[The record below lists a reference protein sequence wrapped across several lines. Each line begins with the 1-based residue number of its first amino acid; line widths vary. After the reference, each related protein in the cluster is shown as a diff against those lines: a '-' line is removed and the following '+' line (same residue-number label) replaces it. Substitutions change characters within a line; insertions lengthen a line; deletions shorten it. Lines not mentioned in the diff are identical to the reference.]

1 MHFVLLYYGVSTPAT
16 VNTILDGIEGEYEK
30 KNGYF
35 NFDFERG
42 FGDILLAPYSAI
54 FTTIS
59 NIIYG
64 LHYPPNMDITTYKID
79 IDNVKNELCK
89 AWYGVIL
96 ETIKV
101 LCFSR
106 IIRHSYYSRDVFWL
120 IILLLFVLFCFVFL
134 FCFSNRLQHQEY
146 GTAVKQKQ
154 QQHVDHEGGFYVVR
168 ITCVL
173 YLAMQ

>member
-30 KNGYF
+30 ENGYF

-54 FTTIS
+54 FTAIS

-89 AWYGVIL
+89 APYGVIL
-96 ETIKV
+96 QSKKNTCVIKV
-101 LCFSR
+101 LCFS
-106 IIRHSYYSRDVFWL
+106 
-120 IILLLFVLFCFVFL
+120 
-134 FCFSNRLQHQEY
+134 
-146 GTAVKQKQ
+146 
-154 QQHVDHEGGFYVVR
+154 
-168 ITCVL
+168 
-173 YLAMQ
+173 